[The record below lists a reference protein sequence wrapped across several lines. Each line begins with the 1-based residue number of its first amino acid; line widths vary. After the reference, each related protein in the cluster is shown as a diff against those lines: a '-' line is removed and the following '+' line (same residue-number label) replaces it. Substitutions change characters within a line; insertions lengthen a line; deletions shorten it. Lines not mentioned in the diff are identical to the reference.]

1 MARVLRVRDLRDGRV
16 LAMKLLLPLARAEE
30 ARSRFRREFRSLSR
44 LSHPNILTVYEWGL
58 HGDRPWFTMDLVQGH
73 TLTEESEKLR
83 LCKPNERF
91 ERIEHILAQLC
102 SALTYIHDRGLI
114 HRDITPG
121 NIMIRDDDTVTLMD
135 FGVVKDLGTDM
146 TAAGELIGTVAYIA
160 PEQIRGEPLDARA
173 DLYSVGTVLYLL
185 LTGKKPFQAHSL
197 QGYLEKHLHQM
208 PKRPQALDPL
218 VPSSLDEICMRLIQK
233 DPLKRYASAS
243 HLLHLIGGRPVE
255 AEIRAYWP
263 SETVGRTTQKA
274 LIRESMDNISKG
286 QAGDAFTFTGANGLG
301 KTRMLDLAGAICDA
315 TRRHRSP
322 R

>member
-1 MARVLRVRDLRDGRV
+1 
-16 LAMKLLLPLARAEE
+16 
-30 ARSRFRREFRSLSR
+30 
-44 LSHPNILTVYEWGL
+44 
-58 HGDRPWFTMDLVQGH
+58 MDLVQGH
-73 TLTEESEKLR
+73 TLTEELKKLR

-173 DLYSVGTVLYLL
+173 DLYSVGTVLYSF

-218 VPSSLDEICMRLIQK
+218 VRARSMKSACGSFKKIRSSDMPLRL
-233 DPLKRYASAS
+233 
-243 HLLHLIGGRPVE
+243 
-255 AEIRAYWP
+255 
-263 SETVGRTTQKA
+263 TF
-274 LIRESMDNISKG
+274 
-286 QAGDAFTFTGANGLG
+286 FTSSV
-301 KTRMLDLAGAICDA
+301 A
-315 TRRHRSP
+315 TCRG
-322 R
+322 